1 MLFLINSLFLI
12 SFWQQK
18 QVEWRAAPR
27 TEMIGWDM
35 HESTSVNILIMTK
48 LLSLNPLSWDM
59 NCLLT
64 LWPLL
69 IPFSLGNSCCT
80 FGFLIFII
88 VKRNSLYNNLYILT
102 ERSLKHLCSIRAW
115 VSMTFFLSLS
125 LPLPLANSLPC
136 RNPPGS
142 FSCLGFQDSLERVPC
157 AFVSSASPVLGFYWS
172 SA

>member
-1 MLFLINSLFLI
+1 MLFLINPLFLI

-27 TEMIGWDM
+27 TEIIGWDM

-59 NCLLT
+59 DCLLT

-69 IPFSLGNSCCT
+69 IPCSLGNGCYM

-88 VKRNSLYNNLYILT
+88 VERNFLYNSLYILT
-102 ERSLKHLCSIRAW
+102 ERSLKHLCSIRAC
-115 VSMTFFLSLS
+115 VPMSFFLSFSFSLS
-125 LPLPLANSLPC
+125 L
-136 RNPPGS
+136 S
-142 FSCLGFQDSLERVPC
+142 FIFLSSTLDHQVP
-157 AFVSSASPVLGFYWS
+157 VH
-172 SA
+172 